1 MAQQDTLRPRRYERF
16 FSIVLPL
23 VLAAAVFV
31 FTWVSISE
39 SRKDSLKL
47 LVMQGTSFTEA
58 LALSAANAIEA
69 ESFYDLLVQM
79 RYSDIVVTLSGLVID
94 DRTNDH
100 LSQAAIQHELEA
112 VYLCDLDGGIMAFGG
127 PPGSPAA
134 LPEFVVA
141 EVRQLSDSLETN
153 YVLLLEPGDLQQPSL
168 HYYLQIANT
177 LDRIIVLVVDAQYYL
192 QALQRTQI
200 GYLVQDMS
208 REPGVEYII
217 YQSTD
222 GIVFASRRTGPL
234 LAVESD
240 PFLQESLNADTIR
253 HREYVFQDRDILE
266 LVRPFATTEYPFGLF
281 RVGLALDRYYTV
293 SRGFD
298 RLMIALATVLMVVVL
313 LSLAYYSSRRKRR
326 ELRRR
331 YTDIKSITDTIF
343 DQMRTGVAAIDETG
357 MLTLA
362 NRAFERIVGTGRV
375 VGRSWDDV
383 IKIPAISRERLL
395 SWKEGTDE
403 REIPITTGR
412 GERILMVAVSEYLP
426 GREVDAGQ
434 VVVVYDITRLKE
446 FERKSARRERL
457 SEMGNLAAGV
467 AHEIRNPLNTI
478 SIAAQRLAAEFEP
491 PDKREEF
498 IAFTGQIR
506 AETKRLNQIITRF
519 LDLTR
524 VKTATP
530 KPVRIDAIV
539 SETVDFFK
547 LEADTLA
554 IDLTADTEADLEVR
568 ADPDAIKQV
577 LTNLFTNAR
586 EALDGQPGRI
596 QITVSKS
603 GRGVKIVFED
613 SGPGIP
619 PELREKVL
627 TPYFTTKDSGTGLG
641 LPTVDRIVTDL
652 GGEVRI
658 EASDLGG
665 AKFVILLSS

>member
-1 MAQQDTLRPRRYERF
+1 
-16 FSIVLPL
+16 
-23 VLAAAVFV
+23 
-31 FTWVSISE
+31 
-39 SRKDSLKL
+39 
-47 LVMQGTSFTEA
+47 
-58 LALSAANAIEA
+58 
-69 ESFYDLLVQM
+69 
-79 RYSDIVVTLSGLVID
+79 
-94 DRTNDH
+94 
-100 LSQAAIQHELEA
+100 
-112 VYLCDLDGGIMAFGG
+112 
-127 PPGSPAA
+127 
-134 LPEFVVA
+134 
-141 EVRQLSDSLETN
+141 
-153 YVLLLEPGDLQQPSL
+153 
-168 HYYLQIANT
+168 
-177 LDRIIVLVVDAQYYL
+177 
-192 QALQRTQI
+192 
-200 GYLVQDMS
+200 
-208 REPGVEYII
+208 
-217 YQSTD
+217 
-222 GIVFASRRTGPL
+222 
-234 LAVESD
+234 
-240 PFLQESLNADTIR
+240 
-253 HREYVFQDRDILE
+253 
-266 LVRPFATTEYPFGLF
+266 
-281 RVGLALDRYYTV
+281 
-293 SRGFD
+293 
-298 RLMIALATVLMVVVL
+298 
-313 LSLAYYSSRRKRR
+313 
-326 ELRRR
+326 
-331 YTDIKSITDTIF
+331 
-343 DQMRTGVAAIDETG
+343 
-357 MLTLA
+357 
-362 NRAFERIVGTGRV
+362 
-375 VGRSWDDV
+375 
-383 IKIPAISRERLL
+383 
-395 SWKEGTDE
+395 
-403 REIPITTGR
+403 
-412 GERILMVAVSEYLP
+412 MVAVSEYLP